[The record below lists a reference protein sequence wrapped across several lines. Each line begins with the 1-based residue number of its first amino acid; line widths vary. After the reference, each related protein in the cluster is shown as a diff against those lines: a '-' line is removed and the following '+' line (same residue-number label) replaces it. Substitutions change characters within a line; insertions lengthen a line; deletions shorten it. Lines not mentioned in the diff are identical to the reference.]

1 MFRVLLDTHRAELL
15 GTLRL
20 PGTLHEFGGLVFLGG
35 RLFAGDFLRHS
46 PGAYRH
52 RERSNHG
59 GELLGERLHQ
69 FGRAVTV
76 GN

>member
-15 GTLRL
+15 GTVWLA
-20 PGTLHEFGGLVFLGG
+20 GALHEFGGLLFLGG
-35 RLFAGDFLRHS
+35 GLFAGDFLRHS
-46 PGAYRH
+46 PGAYRR

-59 GELLGERLHQ
+59 RELLGGRLHQ

>member
-15 GTLRL
+15 GAVRL
-20 PGTLHEFGGLVFLGG
+20 PRALQEARRLVFLGG
-35 RLFAGDFLRHS
+35 RLFAGDFLRQS
-46 PGAYRH
+46 PGAYRR

-59 GELLGERLHQ
+59 RELLGGRLHQ